1 LSLPSRGPEEGSQ
14 YRPPPLS
21 PVMIAGLAM
30 RPLPLA
36 GLQPLLALS
45 ARLIERRHHEVI
57 ERLSAYGETRFI
69 IAPTELPF
77 RLLLVLNSGGLEL
90 TAFDKT
96 VGDGEEDHH
105 VAARIEGPLLS
116 LIRLLEGKEDGD
128 ALFFSRELT
137 VIGNMEAVV
146 ALKNA
151 VDGAEID
158 LVEDILK
165 SLGPLAGVARRVAD
179 GVWRLGRRAS
189 ADLEAVGS
197 AIREPL
203 LRRIDA
209 QNAVIRNLE
218 RRLSELD
225 NPSTR
230 RKGPLK

>member
-1 LSLPSRGPEEGSQ
+1 
-14 YRPPPLS
+14 
-21 PVMIAGLAM
+21 MIAGLAM

-36 GLQPLLALS
+36 GLQPLLILS
-45 ARLIERRHHEVI
+45 ARLIERRHPDVI

-69 IAPTELPF
+69 IDPTDLSF
-77 RLLLVLNSGGLEL
+77 RLLLSVGSTGLRL
-90 TAFDKT
+90 TAIAEMTDGDK
-96 VGDGEEDHH
+96 EESEP
-105 VAARIEGPLLS
+105 AAQIQGPLLS

-137 VIGNMEAVV
+137 VIGDMEAVV
-146 ALKNA
+146 ALRNA

-158 LVEDILK
+158 LVEDVLK
-165 SLGPLAGVARRVAD
+165 SLGPFAGLARRVAG
-179 GVWRLGRRAS
+179 GVWQLGRRAN

-225 NPSTR
+225 NPSIR